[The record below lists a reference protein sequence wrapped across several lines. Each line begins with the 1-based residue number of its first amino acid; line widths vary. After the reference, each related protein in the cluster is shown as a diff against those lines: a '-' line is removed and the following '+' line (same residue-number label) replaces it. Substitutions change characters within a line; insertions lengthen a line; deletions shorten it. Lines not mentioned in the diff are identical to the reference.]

1 MHAFARPVIN
11 NLSSLEAHTWPTSRI
26 SCSSGRQRCAPAQ
39 LRMLGL
45 RVRALGHTG
54 GAVSVTVQAAA
65 LALHDER
72 PGRAAGAP
80 GQSPAAALAAAA
92 STENATV
99 LINDAW
105 QWEQAGA
112 PRGRPRGPGA
122 LGREAGDEAA
132 PAWQRVRG
140 AVATGEG
147 PFGAPAARLARHS
160 SFKWGAA
167 GPLAAPRTLHPDPAG
182 LAGPPRPPPARLAS
196 AHTAAI
202 RSPSHGAPQGAA
214 QGPEYPEA
222 GATPGAS
229 RPCSEAGEG
238 GGALGAGSGA
248 GDAAADG
255 GGGDEEASLEPRADG
270 FFLEYVL
277 HNAALGPARGPQVS
291 VGWV

>member
-1 MHAFARPVIN
+1 
-11 NLSSLEAHTWPTSRI
+11 
-26 SCSSGRQRCAPAQ
+26 
-39 LRMLGL
+39 MLGL

-72 PGRAAGAP
+72 PGCAAEAT
-80 GQSPAAALAAAA
+80 GQSPAAAMAAAA
-92 STENATV
+92 SPENATV

-105 QWEQAGA
+105 QWEQARM
-112 PRGRPRGPGA
+112 PRGRACRPGP
-122 LGREAGDEAA
+122 LGDDREAAGDDL

-140 AVATGEG
+140 AVAAGEG

-167 GPLAAPRTLHPDPAG
+167 GPLAAPEALYPDPAG
-182 LAGPPRPPPARLAS
+182 PAGSPRPPPAPLAS
-196 AHTAAI
+196 AHAAAI
-202 RSPSHGAPQGAA
+202 RPPSYGEPQGAA
-214 QGPEYPEA
+214 QGAENPGA

-238 GGALGAGSGA
+238 GGALGVGSGA
-248 GDAAADG
+248 GGADDS
-255 GGGDEEASLEPRADG
+255 GGDDEAGRELQADG

-277 HNAALGPARGPQVS
+277 HNAALGPAHGPQVRLLLTE
-291 VGWV
+291 